1 MLLKLLKTQKK
12 KKKKIYFNTTKERER
27 EREREREKA
36 IFFGLQICLPAKYG
50 KNI

>member
-12 KKKKIYFNTTKERER
+12 KKEMKRKEK
-27 EREREREKA
+27 REREREKA

>member
-1 MLLKLLKTQKK
+1 MKR
-12 KKKKIYFNTTKERER
+12 KEKR

>member
-12 KKKKIYFNTTKERER
+12 KKRNEKKRKER

>member
-12 KKKKIYFNTTKERER
+12 KKKEMKRKENRER
-27 EREREREKA
+27 EREIEKA

>member
-1 MLLKLLKTQKK
+1 MLLKLLKTQKEMK
-12 KKKKIYFNTTKERER
+12 RKQTRER

>member
-12 KKKKIYFNTTKERER
+12 KKEKKRKEKR

>member
-1 MLLKLLKTQKK
+1 MKR
-12 KKKKIYFNTTKERER
+12 KEKRER

>member
-12 KKKKIYFNTTKERER
+12 KKKRNEKKRK
-27 EREREREKA
+27 EREREKA

>member
-12 KKKKIYFNTTKERER
+12 KKKKKER